1 MLGLGFKDKYF
12 GLGLE
17 SSGLGLGR
25 ASLALA
31 LCNLA
36 RPTFINF
43 RDI

>member
-17 SSGLGLGR
+17 SSGLGR
-25 ASLALA
+25 VSLALA